1 MKNETNFVKKMKLSK
16 NEIEYYIII
25 DHEKYDEENIIE
37 DESEDILNPNNRII
51 KKYTKHLLIK
61 RLFILLL
68 VNLISFTLIYIALI
82 LKFKE

>member
-1 MKNETNFVKKMKLSK
+1 MKLKKSD
-16 NEIEYYIII
+16 IEYYTVI

-37 DESEDILNPNNRII
+37 DEPEDILNPDNRII

-68 VNLISFTLIYIALI
+68 INMISFMLMYTALI
-82 LKFKE
+82 FKFKK

>member
-1 MKNETNFVKKMKLSK
+1 MKLKKSD
-16 NEIEYYIII
+16 IEYYTVI

-37 DESEDILNPNNRII
+37 DESEDILNPDNRII

-68 VNLISFTLIYIALI
+68 INMISFMLMYTALI
-82 LKFKE
+82 LKFKK